1 MKKII
6 KYIMTDILRSRI
18 MIIYTLVLLATSLS
32 LFSLEDNANKGLL
45 SLLNIVLIIV
55 PLFSLLFSTIYIYNS
70 AEFIELLVSQ
80 PLKRINIWLSFSIG
94 LVISLSLAFIV
105 GIGIPV
111 LVFQLNA
118 IGFLLLLVGVLLS
131 IIFVTIAL
139 WAAVKIRDKAKG
151 IGMAILLW
159 MYFSLLFDGFVL
171 FLLFQFSDY
180 PLEKPMILVS
190 ALNPIDLGRIL
201 ILLQLDVSAMMG
213 YTGAIFKDFF
223 GTIAGLSIALIT
235 MLVWM
240 LVPLYFSTRKFN
252 RKDL

>member
-80 PLKRINIWLSFSIG
+80 PLQRKNIWLSFSIG
-94 LVISLSLAFIV
+94 LALSLSLAFII
-105 GIGIPV
+105 GIGMPV
-111 LVFQLNA
+111 LIFQFNA
-118 IGFLLLLVGVLLS
+118 IGFLLFIVGILLS
-131 IIFVTIAL
+131 IIFVAIAL
-139 WAAVKIRDKAKG
+139 WAAVQIRDKAKG

-159 MYFSLLFDGFVL
+159 IYFSLLFDGFVL

-201 ILLQLDVSAMMG
+201 ILLKLDISAMMG

-223 GTIAGLSIALIT
+223 GTIAGVAIAFMTLALWIAI
-235 MLVWM
+235 
-240 LVPLYFSTRKFN
+240 PLYYSTRKFN

>member
-1 MKKII
+1 MKKIV

-94 LVISLSLAFIV
+94 LAISLSLAFII

-111 LVFQLNA
+111 LFFQLNA

-139 WAAVKIRDKAKG
+139 WAAVQIRDKAKG

-159 MYFSLLFDGFVL
+159 IYFSLLFDGFVL

-223 GTIAGLSIALIT
+223 GTIAGLTIALIT

>member
-18 MIIYTLVLLATSLS
+18 MIIYTLFLLATSMS
-32 LFSLEDNANKGLL
+32 LFGLEDNANKGLL

-80 PLKRINIWLSFSIG
+80 PLQRKNIWLSFSFG
-94 LVISLSLAFIV
+94 LAISLSLSFIM
-105 GIGIPV
+105 GIGVPV
-111 LVFQLNA
+111 LLFQFNA
-118 IGFLLLLVGVLLS
+118 IGFLLIIVGILLS
-131 IIFVTIAL
+131 IIFVAIAL
-139 WAAVKIRDKAKG
+139 WAAVQIRDKAKG

-180 PLEKPMILVS
+180 PLEKPMIFVS

-201 ILLQLDVSAMMG
+201 ILLKLDISAMMG

-223 GTIAGLSIALIT
+223 GTIAGVAIAFLTLALWIAI
-235 MLVWM
+235 
-240 LVPLYFSTRKFN
+240 PLYYSTRKFN